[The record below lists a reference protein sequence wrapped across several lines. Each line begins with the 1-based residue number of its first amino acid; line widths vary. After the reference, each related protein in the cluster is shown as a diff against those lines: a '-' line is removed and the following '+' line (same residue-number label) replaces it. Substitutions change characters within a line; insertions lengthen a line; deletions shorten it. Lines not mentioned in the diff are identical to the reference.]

1 MTLASHQAW
10 LVDFYQRHHWFDYS
24 PFIRLNYLTEEV
36 GELSR
41 AIRALEIGRDHPG
54 EKNEAPDQ
62 LEANLHEELGDA
74 LDQILIM
81 CSKYDIDAEELLS
94 QSEAKLHKRFH
105 E

>member
-1 MTLASHQAW
+1 MSLSAHQAW
-10 LVDFYQRHHWFDYS
+10 LVDFYQRRNWYHYS

-41 AIRALEIGRDHPG
+41 AIRAIEIGRDHPG
-54 EKNEAPDQ
+54 EKNASPAQ

-74 LDQILIM
+74 LDQILM
-81 CSKYDIDAEELLS
+81 LCSKYQIDAETLLDE
-94 QSEAKLHKRFH
+94 SENKLHRRFH